1 MRTNF
6 QEENLK
12 KGDEKTCNHY
22 SNSGP
27 TKHKRKRNTWPYGA
41 YGATVLGTK
50 SSSSSFF
57 SAQTKALILLI
68 RQKEPRFFLPLLR
81 LPFAIIV
88 IVCLSFVVVEGKN
101 TNLARI
107 LLLYLS
113 PRLSFSIS
121 LSILSEG
128 RLIGYSRRNVTAVGF
143 VGNRRYEQRGIKVS
157 QE

>member
-1 MRTNF
+1 MSWYITGHLWECIHDLLPLKGIEGALMRTNF

-50 SSSSSFF
+50 SSSSFF

-68 RQKEPRFFLPLLR
+68 RPKEPRFFIPLLR

-107 LLLYLS
+107 LSLYLA
-113 PRLSFSIS
+113 LS
-121 LSILSEG
+121 LSLCLSLSPSILY
-128 RLIGYSRRNVTAVGF
+128 RKAV
-143 VGNRRYEQRGIKVS
+143 
-157 QE
+157 